1 MTFHTLVTHTSVKIF
16 GGRDTSGQYLSEVWL
31 LRAYKGSIVSTD
43 LQWEGFGNGRLSTG
57 IGADGSGVT
66 VQYLSQCATAIST
79 SANITVSSEPPV
91 PTSTHTT
98 HPTTH
103 PSAPSDPITRTYET
117 SLLHKLF
124 VPLSLII
131 LQVIILIFRNP
142 IRPPS
147 TYYYLAGGLGAY
159 GLGVAGFVLAFTTIS
174 VSPDIPSTILS
185 HLHTVHGVAG
195 LIFFLC
201 VYALVPLLMLINAST
216 SRLRGSSRKAFRGS
230 HQTGGSDPGPVR
242 SDIVVD
248 EKPEHIIG
256 SRSAPQSLS
265 NISPPSSPR
274 LRTQSWG
281 PFEAGMCSDTES
293 FTSGIPRGFEVV
305 NRPPRL
311 RQASGN
317 TVPAEIPRST
327 SKSLGEVDW
336 LLRRRSLNL
345 VVRRIIY
352 LKRRLRLTISVQSG
366 RA

>member
-1 MTFHTLVTHTSVKIF
+1 MTLYILVTHTSAKIF
-16 GGRDTSGQYLSEVWL
+16 GGRDASGQYLSEVWL
-31 LRAYKGSIVSTD
+31 LRAYKGSITSTD
-43 LQWEGFGNGRLSTG
+43 PQWEGFGKGQLSTG

-66 VQYLSQCATAIST
+66 VRYLSQCATAIST
-79 SANITVSSEPPV
+79 SANITVSSESSA
-91 PTSTHTT
+91 PTST
-98 HPTTH
+98 PTSR
-103 PSAPSDPITRTYET
+103 PSVPSDPITRTYET

-124 VPLSLII
+124 APLSLII

-147 TYYYLAGGLGAY
+147 LYYCLAGGLGAY
-159 GLGVAGFVLAFTTIS
+159 GLGVAGFVLAFSTIS
-174 VSPDIPSTILS
+174 VSPDIPSTILY
-185 HLHTVHGVAG
+185 HLHTVHGIAG
-195 LIFFLC
+195 LILFLC
-201 VYALVPLLMLINAST
+201 IYALVPLLMLINVSK
-216 SRLRGSSRKAFRGS
+216 SRLRDLSQKAFRGS
-230 HQTGGSDPGPVR
+230 HQTRGSDPGPVH

-248 EKPEHIIG
+248 EKPEHING

-327 SKSLGEVDW
+327 SKSLSEVDW

-345 VVRRIIY
+345 VVR
-352 LKRRLRLTISVQSG
+352 
-366 RA
+366 

>member
-1 MTFHTLVTHTSVKIF
+1 MTFYILVTHTSDKIF

-31 LRAYKGSIVSTD
+31 LRAYKGSITSTD

-66 VQYLSQCATAIST
+66 VRYLSQCATVIST
-79 SANITVSSEPPV
+79 GANITVSSEPPV
-91 PTSTHTT
+91 PTSTSTSTHTSR
-98 HPTTH
+98 
-103 PSAPSDPITRTYET
+103 PSPPSDPITLTYET

-124 VPLSLII
+124 APLSLII
-131 LQVIILIFRNP
+131 LQVIFLIFRSP

-147 TYYYLAGGLGAY
+147 IYYCLAVGLGAY
-159 GLGVAGFVLAFTTIS
+159 GLGVAGFVLAFSTIS
-174 VSPDIPSTILS
+174 VSPDIPSTILY
-185 HLHTVHGVAG
+185 HLHTVHGIAG

-201 VYALVPLLMLINAST
+201 VYALVPLSMLINAST
-216 SRLRGSSRKAFRGS
+216 SRLRDSSRKAFRGS
-230 HQTGGSDPGPVR
+230 HQTGGNDPGPVH
-242 SDIVVD
+242 SDIVAD
-248 EKPEHIIG
+248 EKPEHITG

-281 PFEAGMCSDTES
+281 PFEAGMYSDTDS

-317 TVPAEIPRST
+317 TVPAEIPRSA

-345 VVRRIIY
+345 VVR
-352 LKRRLRLTISVQSG
+352 
-366 RA
+366 